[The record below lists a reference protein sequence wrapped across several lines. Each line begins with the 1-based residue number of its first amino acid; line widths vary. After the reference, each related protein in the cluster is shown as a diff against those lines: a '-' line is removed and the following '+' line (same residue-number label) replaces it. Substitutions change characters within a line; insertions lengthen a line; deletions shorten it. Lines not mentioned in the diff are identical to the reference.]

1 MLDAYVVVDLEMTG
15 VHPKVDAIM
24 EIGAV
29 KVQGERVETFQTLV
43 NPNREIPER
52 VTEITAITEEMVKS
66 APTVEEALKHFL
78 EFSGDLPIVGH
89 MVQMDY
95 SFLKQ
100 AAVNLGMKYQRDGL
114 DTLFLSRKLLPELEK
129 YTLSYLT
136 EYYDIDLEGHHRALA
151 DAMATNILYRSL
163 CTEFEEKNP
172 KDFKARPL
180 IFKAKKQTAITVQQL
195 RYLKEFTKY
204 HGIEMP
210 EGVENMTRSEAS
222 RLTDQLIT
230 KYGAMIRNSHQE

>member
-1 MLDAYVVVDLEMTG
+1 MLEEYIVVDLEMTG
-15 VHPKVDAIM
+15 IHPKVDSII

-29 KVQGERVETFQTLV
+29 KVQGNHVETFQTLV
-43 NPNREIPER
+43 KPKCLIPER
-52 VTEITAITEEMVKS
+52 VTEITGITEEMVKD
-66 APTVEEALKHFL
+66 AEEIDVALPHFL
-78 EFSGDLPIVGH
+78 EFSGDLPLIGH

-100 AAVNLGMKYQRDGL
+100 WAVNLGMKYQRDGL

-129 YTLSYLT
+129 FTLSYLT
-136 EYYDIDLEGHHRALA
+136 DYYGIDLHGHHRALD

-180 IFKAKKQTAITVQQL
+180 IFKAKKQTGITTQQI

-210 EGVENMTRSEAS
+210 EGVSDMTRSEAS
-222 RLTDQLIT
+222 RLTDQMIRQ
-230 KYGAMIRNSHQE
+230 YGAMVRE